1 MYKLI
6 INLIPNDLKHL
17 AALTETAQ
25 TPLLKT
31 FYYNNKSIRKVKDFQ
46 KLSNREILQQT
57 IQIYIS

>member
-6 INLIPNDLKHL
+6 IDLIPNDLKHL
-17 AALTETAQ
+17 AALTETALN
-25 TPLLKT
+25 PLLKT
-31 FYYNNKSIRKVKDFQ
+31 FYYNNKSIKKVKDFQ

>member
-6 INLIPNDLKHL
+6 IDLIPNDLKYL

-25 TPLLKT
+25 NPFLKT
-31 FYYNNKSIRKVKDFQ
+31 FHYNNKSIRKVKDFQ
-46 KLSNREILQQT
+46 KLSNRETLQQT

>member
-6 INLIPNDLKHL
+6 IDLIPNDLKHL
-17 AALTETAQ
+17 AALTETAPN
-25 TPLLKT
+25 PLLKT

>member
-6 INLIPNDLKHL
+6 IDLIPNDLKYL
-17 AALTETAQ
+17 AALTETAEN
-25 TPLLKT
+25 PFLKT

-46 KLSNREILQQT
+46 KLSNRETFQQT